1 MDEHQFEV
9 YIKSLRG
16 VVFRLA
22 YSMVKNCEDADDIT
36 QDAFVKLYLSHEN
49 FTAAENAKA
58 WLIRV
63 TINLCKDMLKSFRYR
78 NRTELCEDIPC
89 ESSEDV
95 SVLEFVKALSPENS
109 AVIYLFYYEGYSVSE
124 IARLRRTTSA
134 AVRTR
139 LTRARKQLKEMLLK
153 EDDL

>member
-1 MDEHQFEV
+1 MTEQQFEE
-9 YIKSLRG
+9 YITTHRAT
-16 VVFRLA
+16 VFRLA

-36 QDAFVKLYLSHEN
+36 QEAFVKLFLSKERFAASEN
-49 FTAAENAKA
+49 VKA

-63 TINLCKDMLKSFRYR
+63 TINLCKDMLRSLRYR
-78 NRTELCEDIPC
+78 SRSELCEDIPC
-89 ESSEDV
+89 ESRADLG
-95 SVLEFVKALSPENS
+95 VLEFVRQLEPNDS

-139 LTRARKQLKEMLLK
+139 LTRARKKLREMLTK
-153 EDDL
+153 EGDL